1 MRLYPPVA
9 LIPLASLL
17 LLLSCGEPNPNA
29 RGNNVPVQNPPVETS
44 PGPKTGTGGET
55 QANPPPENKS
65 TDGGSGQQKSGQ

>member
-1 MRLYPPVA
+1 MRASPLIA
-9 LIPLASLL
+9 LLPLASLL

-55 QANPPPENKS
+55 QANPPPGNAGNDS
-65 TDGGSGQQKSGQ
+65 GGQKSGQ